1 MIRQLDHLVF
11 ATDDIAAAAAGWLRA
26 FAIAAE
32 PPYQPEGSHLQLTRL
47 LLGAGP
53 ALSGVEAAFLEL
65 ARPTTDNHRIARFL
79 AGRGEGMFSISLA
92 VDDLDATVA
101 ELRSRAVD
109 VSDPEPGAWPD
120 TRLARI
126 PRASAHGVAIQL
138 IERL

>member
-26 FAIAAE
+26 FDIRAE
-32 PPYQPEGSHLQLTRL
+32 PPYQPAGSHLQLARL
-47 LLGAGP
+47 PLGEG
-53 ALSGVEAAFLEL
+53 AFLEL
-65 ARPTTDNHRIARFL
+65 ARPTTDNHRVARFL
-79 AGRGEGMFSISLA
+79 AARGEGMFSISLA

-101 ELRSRAVD
+101 ELRSRAVA

-126 PRASAHGVAIQL
+126 PRGSAHGVAIQL
-138 IERL
+138 IERTAH